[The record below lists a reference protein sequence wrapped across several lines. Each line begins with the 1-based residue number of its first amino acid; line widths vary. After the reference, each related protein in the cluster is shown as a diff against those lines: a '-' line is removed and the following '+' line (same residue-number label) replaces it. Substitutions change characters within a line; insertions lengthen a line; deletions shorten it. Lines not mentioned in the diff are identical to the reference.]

1 MSRPLDASA
10 PDRQHADSPAVR
22 VVLAGL
28 RAYKLLLSPLFTGA
42 CRFHPSCSTYA
53 ADALRAHGLIAG
65 AWLAVR
71 RLARCH
77 PFGGSGYDPVPSVR
91 PYPTPPR

>member
-1 MSRPLDASA
+1 MSRPLDACA
-10 PDRQHADSPAVR
+10 PDRRPAEGPAVR
-22 VVLAGL
+22 VALAAL

-53 ADALRAHGLIAG
+53 ADALRAHGLVTG
-65 AWLAVR
+65 TWLAVR

-77 PFGGSGYDPVPSVR
+77 PFGGSGYDPVP
-91 PYPTPPR
+91 PRRTF

>member
-10 PDRQHADSPAVR
+10 PDRQYADSPAVR
-22 VVLAGL
+22 VALAGL
-28 RAYKLLLSPLFTGA
+28 RAYKLLFSPLFTGA

-77 PFGGSGYDPVPSVR
+77 PFGGSGYDPVPSR